1 MTQSTR
7 HGLLRK
13 VLIAA
18 ATLALF
24 ASVSQAALAAAGKT
38 GKVILGSG
46 LGPPYI
52 WYMTAVDTGIMKKHD
67 VNAEYKIFPSGVE
80 AIIAVGA
87 GEAHVSNGS
96 CSTVMRARANGSK
109 LLVVARNIY
118 NPSEHK
124 LIALSNIKT
133 PQDLKGKKVG
143 WLTGSSGDWYASKYF
158 AAFGLKEGPPP
169 DGVTQVNIA
178 APEFIPALQRGDI
191 QAFFGWDPWVTKAPQ
206 IVQGAHVLH
215 NGGDNGLFI
224 LMNCMVMNEDWV
236 RNDPESAKAT
246 MRALIEAHDV
256 VNKNIPQA
264 AERASGK
271 MRIPAGELTDM
282 TKCCTFKVDYTE
294 DFRQQATEAADW
306 AKTKGM
312 LKDVPQA
319 ALLKDLMYPD
329 LLRSVAPERV
339 TIK

>member
-1 MTQSTR
+1 MQSTHPR
-7 HGLLRK
+7 FVRTLFLAACSLLT
-13 VLIAA
+13 LMAA
-18 ATLALF
+18 PAI
-24 ASVSQAALAAAGKT
+24 AAGKT
-38 GKVILGSG
+38 EKVILGSG

-52 WYMTAVDTGIMKKHD
+52 WYMTAVDTGIMKKNGVD
-67 VNAEYKIFPSGVE
+67 AEYKIFPSGVE

-124 LIALSNIKT
+124 LIALASIKT

-143 WLTGSSGDWYASKYF
+143 VLTGSSGDWYASKYF
-158 AAFGLKEGPPP
+158 TAFGLKEGPPP
-169 DGVTQVNIA
+169 DGVTLVNVA

-215 NGGDNGLFI
+215 NGGDKGLFI

-246 MRALIEAHDV
+246 MRGLIEAHDV
-256 VNKNIPQA
+256 VNANIPQA
-264 AERASGK
+264 VERAAGK

-282 TKCCTFKVDYTE
+282 TKCCTFKIDYTE
-294 DFRQQATEAADW
+294 DFVQQANEAADW

-312 LKDVPQA
+312 LKDVAPS
-319 ALLKDLMYPD
+319 ALLKELMYPD
-329 LLRSVAPERV
+329 LLRSVAPDRV
-339 TIK
+339 TAK

>member
-1 MTQSTR
+1 MPISR
-7 HGLLRK
+7 R
-13 VLIAA
+13 
-18 ATLALF
+18 
-24 ASVSQAALAAAGKT
+24 
-38 GKVILGSG
+38 
-46 LGPPYI
+46 
-52 WYMTAVDTGIMKKHD
+52 
-67 VNAEYKIFPSGVE
+67 
-80 AIIAVGA
+80 
-87 GEAHVSNGS
+87 
-96 CSTVMRARANGSK
+96 
-109 LLVVARNIY
+109 
-118 NPSEHK
+118 
-124 LIALSNIKT
+124 

-143 WLTGSSGDWYASKYF
+143 WLTGSSGDWYASKYI

-169 DGVTQVNIA
+169 DGVTQVNVA

-191 QAFFGWDPWVTKAPQ
+191 QAFFGWEPWVTKAPQ

-236 RNDPESAKAT
+236 TQRSRVGQGDDA
-246 MRALIEAHDV
+246 RADRGARRRQQEHS
-256 VNKNIPQA
+256 
-264 AERASGK
+264 ASGGAAP
-271 MRIPAGELTDM
+271 RARCAFRQPSSTDM

-294 DFRQQATEAADW
+294 DFQQQATEAADW

-329 LLRSVAPERV
+329 LLRSVAPDRV